1 MSPYHYSA
9 FWPRN
14 RNAHIPHGNRDAHC
28 HHPCH
33 LSVALKQPPHAA
45 QIHSI
50 FLSAS
55 DGEST
60 RKRPHRPRRSQLP
73 ECWKPKK
80 NKSKRIMTRK
90 QIPRGEGCKKGQI
103 RGGKG
108 RRKTAVSSVL
118 FLVSLRL
125 GPHCATQR
133 GCKIPLQQCSDTRE
147 GGGKAWRNHLWKAWS
162 ELATREQARSMTA
175 FPVKLSPL

>member
-1 MSPYHYSA
+1 MCLSPYHYLA

-45 QIHSI
+45 QIHSG
-50 FLSAS
+50 FLLAS

-60 RKRPHRPRRSQLP
+60 QKRPHRPGHSQRP
-73 ECWKPKK
+73 ECWEPKK
-80 NKSKRIMTRK
+80 NKSKRMTRK
-90 QIPRGEGCKKGQI
+90 QMPQGEECKQRKI

-108 RRKTAVSSVL
+108 RRTAAVFSVFIFGQPSSGS
-118 FLVSLRL
+118 SLCYIA
-125 GPHCATQR
+125 G
-133 GCKIPLQQCSDTRE
+133 
-147 GGGKAWRNHLWKAWS
+147 
-162 ELATREQARSMTA
+162 M
-175 FPVKLSPL
+175 